1 MRSLSNAFDATTLFK
16 KVSKLKGVLVLD
28 GENNDDDGAVMV
40 IVFQNGCQVKTCCC
54 KNAQNRFF
62 SIQSPKS
69 EFWTSKK
76 FVLECFFWF
85 NQLIFLD
92 LGSRGQA
99 LTRWLCQ

>member
-1 MRSLSNAFDATTLFK
+1 MQPPCFK

-28 GENNDDDGAVMV
+28 GENNDDDGSVMV

-76 FVLECFFWF
+76 FDLKFLNVFFGF

-92 LGSRGQA
+92 LGSIGQA
-99 LTRWLCQ
+99 LARW